1 MEVLLCQDKDLLQG
15 QLSLLVPGNCFHHL
29 VILNICKTFTGVPRA
44 WGTAAPW
51 ATPAHPEPLSRD
63 MGWVS
68 DCLVWGEEAQPH
80 RQTPQ
85 NALIPP
91 PTSSALLEHYSSS
104 SSRILPPF
112 FKETPP
118 ILHGE
123 QMQFQSCIAG
133 TRVFSL
139 EEASLDLL
147 LQKRVSNPS
156 KGVDNF
162 QMLVEDS
169 AGCTLTP
176 PHLWSW

>member
-15 QLSLLVPGNCFHHL
+15 QLSLLVPGNGFHHL
-29 VILNICKTFTGVPRA
+29 VILNICKTSTGVPRA

-91 PTSSALLEHYSSS
+91 PTR
-104 SSRILPPF
+104 SSRILSPF

-118 ILHGE
+118 ILHMENKCSFNHALQGPE
-123 QMQFQSCIAG
+123 
-133 TRVFSL
+133 FSPWRRQVWICPYKNESQTL
-139 EEASLDLL
+139 
-147 LQKRVSNPS
+147 P
-156 KGVDNF
+156 KGWIIF
-162 QMLVEDS
+162 RCL
-169 AGCTLTP
+169 
-176 PHLWSW
+176 